1 LPIAD
6 CQLPIYCRSWKL
18 PFLKLAIGNRQLAI
32 KHLNRVKTYRVGY
45 IAWFVCSFMP
55 EASSSQTPGPIAQVL
70 CCARLALKQS
80 LHKTG
85 LPVDGLNGTESLLP
99 H

>member
-1 LPIAD
+1 LEKFPD
-6 CQLPIYCRSWKL
+6 C
-18 PFLKLAIGNRQLAI
+18 FL
-32 KHLNRVKTYRVGY
+32 
-45 IAWFVCSFMP
+45 FMP
-55 EASSSQTPGPIAQVL
+55 EASSSQQPPEFQVR

-85 LPVDGLNGTESLLP
+85 LPDDGLNGTESFLP

>member
-1 LPIAD
+1 MP
-6 CQLPIYCRSWKL
+6 
-18 PFLKLAIGNRQLAI
+18 KLALRNSLE
-32 KHLNRVKTYRVGY
+32 LL
-45 IAWFVCSFMP
+45 
-55 EASSSQTPGPIAQVL
+55 QVL

-85 LPVDGLNGTESLLP
+85 LPVDGLNGTESFLP

>member
-1 LPIAD
+1 M
-6 CQLPIYCRSWKL
+6 SW
-18 PFLKLAIGNRQLAI
+18 QSAI
-32 KHLNRVKTYRVGY
+32 KHPNRVKTYRVGTCS
-45 IAWFVCSFMP
+45 IDFLSFMP
-55 EASSSQTPGPIAQVL
+55 EASSSQTPGLTTQVR